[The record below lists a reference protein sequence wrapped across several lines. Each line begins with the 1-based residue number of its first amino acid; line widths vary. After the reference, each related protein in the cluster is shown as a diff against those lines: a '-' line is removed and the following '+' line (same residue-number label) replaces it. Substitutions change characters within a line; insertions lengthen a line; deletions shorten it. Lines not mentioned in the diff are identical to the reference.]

1 MHFNV
6 PWISTPSGVA
16 LSEGSTV
23 TISADGAR
31 DILFGVYVGGY
42 PVIIGQAQD
51 GQNSIS
57 FVLKRSDRSLK
68 GPAVLKITA
77 YGQSWNPNGF
87 QSNFQII

>member
-1 MHFNV
+1 MHFNI
-6 PWISTPSGVA
+6 PWIDTGNGVG
-16 LSEGSTV
+16 LKEGDTI

-31 DILFGVYVGGY
+31 DILFGIYKDGF

-51 GQNSIS
+51 GQNHIS

-77 YGQSWNPNGF
+77 YGQQWSANGF